1 MKTENGMTDMQEADL
16 QNTRGGVWPLFFAG
30 AGLAVVAY
38 LCKGTIDNWK
48 DVKKGL
54 AEGYKTW
61 A

>member
-1 MKTENGMTDMQEADL
+1 MTDMQEADL

-30 AGLAVVAY
+30 AGLAVAAY